1 MHSKMKTVILK
12 SFDELFKNSLDN
24 KDAYYIHTCKHITT
38 WSINA

>member
-1 MHSKMKTVILK
+1 MHSKMKTAILK